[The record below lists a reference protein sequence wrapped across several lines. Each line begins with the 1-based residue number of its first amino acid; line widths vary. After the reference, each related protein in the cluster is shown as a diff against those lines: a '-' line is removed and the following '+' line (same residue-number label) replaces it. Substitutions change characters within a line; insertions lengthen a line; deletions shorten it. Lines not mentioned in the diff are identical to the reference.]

1 MLRIVTPVYNSED
14 FIGKCINSTK
24 LQSFKNFTHYIIDD
38 CSTDNTYNILKDLV
52 GDDSRYK
59 ISQNEVK
66 GSTLATHIKLMENF
80 EYDPD
85 DIIIHL
91 DGDDWLYDEHVLNTI
106 KDTYNSKGCWA
117 TYGDYVA
124 TDGSPSIC
132 RETNDNSFRQTTHWK
147 WSHLRTFKKFIW
159 DHINH
164 DDFLDNNGQ
173 LYTSAPDLAILLP
186 ILEMV
191 GYERLEYIKKPLLVY
206 NRNNILNED
215 KSDLGDQIRCALEI
229 KRKKTYTQL

>member
-14 FIGKCINSTK
+14 FIAKCINSTK
-24 LQSFKNFTHYIIDD
+24 TQSFKNFTHYIIDD
-38 CSTDNTYNILKDLV
+38 CSTDNTYNIMKEAV
-52 GDDSRYK
+52 KGDDRYV
-59 ISQNEVK
+59 ILQNSKK
-66 GSTLATHIKLMENF
+66 GTTLKTHIRLMEDF
-80 EYDPD
+80 KYEPD

-91 DGDDWLYDEHVLNTI
+91 DGDDWLYDSNVLETV
-106 KDTYNSKGCWA
+106 KDIYNSKGCWA
-117 TYGDYVA
+117 TYGDYIA

-132 RETNDNSFRQTTHWK
+132 RETTDNHFRQTVHWK
-147 WSHLRTFKKFIW
+147 WSHLRTFKRFLW
-159 DHINH
+159 DNINQ
-164 DDFLDNNGQ
+164 DDFLDSNGQ

-191 GYERLEYIKKPLLVY
+191 GCERLEYIKKPLLVY

-215 KSDLGDQIRCALEI
+215 KLDLGDQIRCALEI